1 MAFESFCA
9 TEQKVEIIPNIIAVV
24 IVIVNL
30 SPFITFVIIIVVAII
45 LQWLLKAFA
54 RPRSRWGSDGIPTK
68 LGFNIIGIFI
78 SAKFSTTWRQHILLE
93 SS

>member
-9 TEQKVEIIPNIIAVV
+9 TEQKVDIIPNIIAIV

-54 RPRSRWGSDGIPTK
+54 DRVAGGDQTEFQQNSV
-68 LGFNIIGIFI
+68 
-78 SAKFSTTWRQHILLE
+78 STLLE
-93 SS
+93 SLSQPNSQQLGARTCC

>member
-9 TEQKVEIIPNIIAVV
+9 TEQKVEIIPNIIAIA
-24 IVIVNL
+24 IVIV
-30 SPFITFVIIIVVAII
+30 SFIAIIVVAII

-54 RPRSRWGSDGIPTK
+54 RPSSRWGSDGIPTK

-78 SAKFSTTWRQHILLE
+78 SAKFSTTWRQHMLLE